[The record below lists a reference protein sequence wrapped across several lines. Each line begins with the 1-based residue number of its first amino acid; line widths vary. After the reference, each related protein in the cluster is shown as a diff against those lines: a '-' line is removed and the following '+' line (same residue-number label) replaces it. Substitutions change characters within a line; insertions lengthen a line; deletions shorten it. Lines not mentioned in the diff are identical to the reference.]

1 MQLLYK
7 HNGFTAYTVNIINSF
22 NIGRRFVVIVDGFK
36 FYRFH
41 NFNVTI
47 TLCSKNDLI
56 IHFLFVISDFWR
68 NTIVNVNK
76 QKAIS
81 PYGTKMGALF

>member
-1 MQLLYK
+1 MGSS
-7 HNGFTAYTVNIINSF
+7 HNVNIINRF
-22 NIGRRFVVIVDGFK
+22 NIGRRLVFIVDGFK
-36 FYRFH
+36 FYRFQ
-41 NFNVTI
+41 NINVTI

-56 IHFLFVISDFWR
+56 IHFLFVIS
-68 NTIVNVNK
+68 IANVNK